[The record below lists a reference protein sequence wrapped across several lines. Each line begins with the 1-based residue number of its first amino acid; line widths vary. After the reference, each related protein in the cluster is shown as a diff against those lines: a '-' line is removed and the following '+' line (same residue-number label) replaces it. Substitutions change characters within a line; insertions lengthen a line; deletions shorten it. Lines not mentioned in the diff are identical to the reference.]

1 MESSHKVFHLVLIK
15 PTHYDDRG
23 YPIQWL
29 RSAIPSNTLACIHG
43 IAQDCRERHV
53 LGSDV
58 DMQITSIDETNRRVD
73 VRRIM
78 RSIDRDG
85 GKALIALVGV
95 QSNQFP
101 RALDLAR
108 PFREH
113 GLSVCIGGFHV
124 SGCLSMLD
132 GKHESLDEARALGV
146 SLFAGEAEDC
156 RLDDVLRDAYRGTL
170 EPLYNHMADLPD
182 LTSQPAPHLP
192 EQHVR
197 RYVGSTTSVD
207 LGRGCPFQCSFCTII
222 NVQGRKSRFRTPED
236 LDAIIRENVAQ
247 NIHRFFITDDNFA
260 RNRNWET
267 LFDTLIAL
275 REGEGIKL
283 SFTIQV
289 DTLCHKIPGFIEKA
303 RRAGVSRAFIGLEN
317 INPDSLL
324 GAKKRQ
330 NRITDYRDMLYAW
343 KVAGVITYA
352 GYILGFPND
361 TRESIRRDIEIIKSE
376 LPIDILEFFVLTPL
390 PGSEDHKTLFAKGVW
405 MDPDLNSYDLNHV
418 VTGHVLMSKEE
429 WADTYQSAWR
439 WFYTPDHM
447 ATVMRRAAACG
458 VSAGKVMMMMLWFL
472 FAIRYADV
480 HPLEAGY
487 FRLRYRKDRRPSF
500 QPESP
505 MLFYPRYLGEIIH
518 NHFWMAFWIARM
530 GIVRHRIRRD
540 KAVRGYTD
548 RSLTPPEGEEYDELA
563 LFETRG
569 GDQAVA
575 KRQRE
580 DAARA
585 ALKADVV
592 PAE

>member
-1 MESSHKVFHLVLIK
+1 METSRNVFHLILIK

-53 LGSDV
+53 LGNDV
-58 DMQITSIDETNRRVD
+58 DIRITNIDETNRRVD
-73 VRRIM
+73 AGRIM
-78 RSIDRDG
+78 RTIDRDG

-132 GKHESLDEARALGV
+132 GKHESLDEAKALGV

-156 RLDDVLRDAYRGTL
+156 RLDNVLQDAFRGTL
-170 EPLYNHMADLPD
+170 KPIYNHMADLPD

-260 RNRNWET
+260 RNKNWEA
-267 LFDTLIAL
+267 LFDTLISL

-343 KVAGVITYA
+343 KMAGVITYA

-361 TRESIRRDIEIIKSE
+361 TRESIRRDIEIIKAE

-390 PGSEDHKTLFAKGVW
+390 PGSEDHKVLFTKGVW

-418 VTGHVLMSKEE
+418 VTGHASMSKAE

-439 WFYTPDHM
+439 WFYTPQHM

-458 VSAGKVMMMMLWFL
+458 VSAGKIMMMMLWFL

-500 QPESP
+500 KRENPI
-505 MLFYPRYLGEIIH
+505 LFYPRYLSEIIH

-530 GIVRHRIRRD
+530 GVVRHRIRRD
-540 KAVRGYTD
+540 KAVKAYTD
-548 RSLTPPEGEEYDELA
+548 RSLTAPKGEEYDEFA

-585 ALKADVV
+585 ALKADAV